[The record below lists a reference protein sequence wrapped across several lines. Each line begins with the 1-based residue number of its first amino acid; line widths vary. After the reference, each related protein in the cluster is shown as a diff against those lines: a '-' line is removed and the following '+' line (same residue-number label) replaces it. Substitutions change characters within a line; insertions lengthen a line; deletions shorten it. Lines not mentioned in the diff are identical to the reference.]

1 MFSSLSVQVV
11 MHARDGDEASCC
23 RLLLPP
29 GDRVVPSRRRRR
41 PPMTRLSAAGT
52 SPPRRSRDLYLA
64 TSLPGNVMLSR
75 HWTSSLCQSQSL
87 RDIIDARLLSRTWPF
102 SSRSS
107 SSRSR
112 RSPVGAPLPGAR
124 TLSSCRSAT
133 TPLVH
138 RAGLVM
144 PSVRDVYSLPSRC
157 ETLTCHALCP

>member
-1 MFSSLSVQVV
+1 

-64 TSLPGNVMLSR
+64 TSLPGDVMLSR
-75 HWTSSLCQSQSL
+75 HRFASCSLFATSSMLACSRGL
-87 RDIIDARLLSRTWPF
+87 GHFPHARPH
-102 SSRSS
+102 

-124 TLSSCRSAT
+124 TPSSCRSAT
-133 TPLVH
+133 TPLLH
-138 RAGLVM
+138 RAGLCDAIC
-144 PSVRDVYSLPSRC
+144 PRCLFFTESL
-157 ETLTCHALCP
+157 